1 MVAKKKTAKRQ
12 SPKANRTSTPKVASP
27 GNQYLERFE
36 LDGLREQD
44 FVGPEVGTRGRLLLE
59 AVKLFGSRG
68 YDACSVR
75 ELATAVGLG
84 APAIYNHYGSKQ
96 DVLVTAID
104 YILSF
109 FFYTVVGNLPSTE
122 PRARLFE
129 IIRRHAVWTAAR
141 QSMSRASDALLT
153 PEFMKR
159 ALPDSHR
166 RRFSKAIEVYIS
178 ILRELLDEVAGTDPE
193 VDSLQRAYAVHE
205 LADRAGWWYD
215 PDGRLGPD
223 DVGKQTCVLAARMIG
238 VSSHK

>member
-1 MVAKKKTAKRQ
+1 MASKRKTGKRLL
-12 SPKANRTSTPKVASP
+12 PKAGRGQAAKATAP
-27 GNQYLERFE
+27 GNTYLGRFE

-44 FVGPEVGTRGRLLLE
+44 FVGPEVGTRGRVLIE

-96 DVLVTAID
+96 DILVTAID

-109 FFYTVVGNLPSTE
+109 FFYTVLGNLPVTD

-159 ALPDSHR
+159 ALPDIHR
-166 RRFSKAIEVYIS
+166 RRFAKAIEVYIA

-193 VDSLQRAYAVHE
+193 VDSLQRAYAIHE
-205 LADRAGWWYD
+205 LADRAGWWHD

-223 DVGKQTCVLAARMIG
+223 EVGNQTCVLASRMIG
-238 VSSHK
+238 LAPRK